1 MKRILLIAAIILVLI
16 IFTACREEVSR
27 ELYDYRFTPAHYE
40 SVIDYEYVWI
50 DDNYTRMPYS
60 KLEWRN
66 DKYELGYHVTYD
78 DDSVG
83 NIWVAVTQRE
93 YDNAVKELNGD

>member
-1 MKRILLIAAIILVLI
+1 MIL
-16 IFTACREEVSR
+16 FTACREEVSR

-40 SVIDYEYVWI
+40 SVIDYEHVWVG
-50 DDNYTRMPYS
+50 DEWVRMPYS
-60 KLEWRN
+60 KLEWQN

-83 NIWVAVTQRE
+83 DIWEAVTQRE
-93 YDNAVKELNGD
+93 YDNAVKELNGG